1 MEANMKKFLIVLL
14 TLVLLT
20 FSIFACNNAGSS
32 ASNTSGKVLEINL
45 GTNPTTGYDWEY
57 EMTNNSDDAAI
68 IVFVEAYE
76 EFTNQDKGLV
86 GAPIL
91 RHYKFK
97 AEKLGKQNIKFT
109 YKRNWEGGDT
119 AYSLIYELTVDKDN
133 TIHVDNVLTEGASQ
147 NNMLSN
153 DYNFEN

>member
-1 MEANMKKFLIVLL
+1 MKKILLVLSTFVLL
-14 TLVLLT
+14 ILSV
-20 FSIFACNNAGSS
+20 FACSNAENNV
-32 ASNTSGKVLEINL
+32 SNNSGKVLVINL

-57 EMTNNSDDAAI
+57 EMTNTSDDAAI
-68 IVFVEAYE
+68 ITFVDAYE

-97 AEKLGKQNIKFT
+97 ADKQGKQNIKFT

-147 NNMLSN
+147 NNMLKN
-153 DYNFEN
+153 DYTFEN